1 MTDNLKVDPA
11 DLTKASV
18 GINGVID
25 GLADTGVGSDYS
37 AALGRGYGDLDLDG
51 RTIGH
56 ADPKSGLEEYCD
68 RWEWGVRALV
78 TGAAEISKG
87 LGLGASHYEREEKWA
102 GDQLKNFTMDLIGD
116 PNLTP
121 EDVKGKSWG
130 ELWEHNKNAITDPQW
145 ALTPE
150 EMAAHR
156 QLGQELRGT
165 LIEDLET
172 IARHQVDPSTLVTDT
187 MDGFE
192 REGFTADSPDTGPQ
206 TRPGARPEAN

>member
-11 DLTKASV
+11 DLIKASA
-18 GINGVID
+18 GINGVIN

-37 AALGRGYGDLDLDG
+37 AAIGRGYGDLDLDG

-56 ADPKSGLEEYCD
+56 ADPKSGLGEYCD

-102 GDQLKNFTMDLIGD
+102 GDQLKNFTMDVIGD
-116 PNLTP
+116 PSLTP
-121 EDVKGKSWG
+121 EDLKTMSWG
-130 ELWEHNKNAITDPQW
+130 NLWEHNKNAITDPQW

-150 EMAAHR
+150 EMRKH
-156 QLGQELRGT
+156 QELGQQLRQT
-165 LIEDLET
+165 MVEDLET
-172 IARHQVDPSTLVTDT
+172 IARHQVDPSSLVTDT
-187 MDGFE
+187 IDGFE
-192 REGFTADSPDTGPQ
+192 SDGFTADSTDSGPKVG
-206 TRPGARPEAN
+206 RPTPEAN

>member
-1 MTDNLKVDPA
+1 MTENLHVEPSALD
-11 DLTKASV
+11 KASA

-78 TGAAEISKG
+78 TGAAELSRG

-102 GDQLKNFTMDLIGD
+102 GDQLKNYAMDVFGD
-116 PNLTP
+116 PEPHPRRDQRNVVGRSVGAQQ
-121 EDVKGKSWG
+121 ER
-130 ELWEHNKNAITDPQW
+130 H
-145 ALTPE
+145 
-150 EMAAHR
+150 HR
-156 QLGQELRGT
+156 
-165 LIEDLET
+165 
-172 IARHQVDPSTLVTDT
+172 PSV
-187 MDGFE
+187 G
-192 REGFTADSPDTGPQ
+192 PDAGRDEKAPR
-206 TRPGARPEAN
+206 TR

>member
-11 DLTKASV
+11 DLIKASA
-18 GINGVID
+18 GINGVIN

-37 AALGRGYGDLDLDG
+37 AAIGRGYGDLDLDG

-87 LGLGASHYEREEKWA
+87 LGLGASHYEREENWA

-116 PNLTP
+116 PSLTP
-121 EDVKGKSWG
+121 DEIKGMSWG
-130 ELWEHNKNAITDPQW
+130 DLWEHNKNAITDPQW

-150 EMAAHR
+150 EMRKH
-156 QLGQELRGT
+156 QELGEQLRGT
-165 LIEDLET
+165 VVEDLET
-172 IARHQVDPSTLVTDT
+172 IGRHSVDPSSLVTDT
-187 MDGFE
+187 IDGFE
-192 REGFTADSPDTGPQ
+192 RDGFTAPSPSTAEIKPAGK
-206 TRPGARPEAN
+206 PETK

>member
-1 MTDNLKVDPA
+1 MTENLHVEPSALD
-11 DLTKASV
+11 KASA

-51 RTIGH
+51 GTIGH

-78 TGAAEISKG
+78 TGAAELSRG

-102 GDQLKNFTMDLIGD
+102 GDQLKNYAMDVFGD
-116 PNLTP
+116 PSLTP
-121 EDVKGKSWG
+121 DEIKGMSWG
-130 ELWEHNKNAITDPQW
+130 DLWEHNKNSITDPQW

-150 EMAAHR
+150 EIRKH
-156 QLGQELRGT
+156 QELGEQLRGT
-165 LIEDLET
+165 VVEDLET
-172 IARHQVDPSTLVTDT
+172 IARHQVDPSSLVTDT
-187 MDGFE
+187 IDGFE
-192 REGFTADSPDTGPQ
+192 RDGFTADSPSTAESEPAG
-206 TRPGARPEAN
+206 TPETK